1 MERFISESIIKRQGL
16 LILFCLSTVFFRAER
31 GFFIC
36 LKKGGKMKLK
46 KCVKDIVMILIGSF
60 LFAVAVNM
68 FVIPLE
74 FGEGGVTGLSIIFYY
89 LFEVAPWLTNL
100 VLNAI
105 LLLVGYK
112 YLDKKTTIYT
122 VVAVASNSLFLHLTT
137 TWVVNIHELII
148 GAIFAGIIIGVG
160 IGLVLRA
167 GGTTAGSAILGR
179 MANKYLDWNVSY
191 AILFFDLIVVF
202 ASYFIIGA
210 EKLML
215 TIVMLYVATKVMDFV
230 IEGLNTKKAVTI
242 ISSCKDDIAE
252 EINHTLDRGVTILNG
267 RGHYSKESK
276 EILYAVIQKQ
286 ELMRLKKIIKK
297 IDRNAFVVVHDV
309 RDVFGEGFMHI

>member
-1 MERFISESIIKRQGL
+1 MCKRYCNDSSW
-16 LILFCLSTVFFRAER
+16 F
-31 GFFIC
+31 
-36 LKKGGKMKLK
+36 
-46 KCVKDIVMILIGSF
+46 F
-60 LFAVAVNM
+60 LFAAAVNM

-89 LFEVAPWLTNL
+89 MFEIAPWLTNL

-137 TWVVNIHELII
+137 TWVVNVHELII
-148 GAIFAGIIIGVG
+148 GSIFAGIIIGIG

-179 MANKYLDWNVSY
+179 IANKYLDWNVSY

-210 EKLML
+210 EKLMF

-230 IEGLNTKKAVTI
+230 IEGLNTKKRSRLFLHAKMILQKKSITP
-242 ISSCKDDIAE
+242 
-252 EINHTLDRGVTILNG
+252 DRGVTILNG

-297 IDRNAFVVVHDV
+297 IDRDAFVVVHDV
-309 RDVFGEGFMHI
+309 RDVFGEGFVNI